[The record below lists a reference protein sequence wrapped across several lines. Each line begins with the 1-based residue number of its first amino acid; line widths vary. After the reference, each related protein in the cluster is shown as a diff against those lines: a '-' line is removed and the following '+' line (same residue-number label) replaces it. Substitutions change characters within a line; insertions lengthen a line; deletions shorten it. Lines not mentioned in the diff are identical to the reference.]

1 MFRNLVGYAVFAV
14 VALFLVKIAFGLLGV
29 VWSLFW
35 TVVVF
40 AAIGFVFYLILRLI
54 SPRSAD
60 KVEDMIKGKKNSA

>member
-1 MFRNLVGYAVFAV
+1 MLRNLVGYAVFAV
-14 VALFLVKIAFGLLGV
+14 VALFLIKMAFGLLGI

-35 TVVVF
+35 AVVVF

-60 KVEDMIKGKKNSA
+60 KVEDMIKGKKSD

>member
-1 MFRNLVGYAVFAV
+1 MLRNLVGYAVFAV
-14 VALFLVKIAFGLLGV
+14 VALFLIKMAFGLLGI

-35 TVVVF
+35 AVVVF

-60 KVEDMIKGKKNSA
+60 KVEDMIKGKKSA

>member
-1 MFRNLVGYAVFAV
+1 MLRNLVGYAVFAV
-14 VALFLVKIAFGLLGV
+14 VALFLVKLAFGLLGI

-35 TVVVF
+35 AVVVF

-60 KVEDMIKGKKNSA
+60 KVEDMIKGKKST

>member
-1 MFRNLVGYAVFAV
+1 MFRKLVGYAVFAV

-35 TVVVF
+35 AVVVF
-40 AAIGFVFYLILRLI
+40 AAIGFVLYLILRLI

-60 KVEDMIKGKKNSA
+60 KVEDMIKGKKSA

>member
-1 MFRNLVGYAVFAV
+1 MLRNLVGYAVFAV
-14 VALFLVKIAFGLLGV
+14 VALFLVKVAFGLLGI

-40 AAIGFVFYLILRLI
+40 AAIGFVFYFILRLI

-60 KVEDMIKGKKNSA
+60 KVDDMIKGKKSA

>member
-1 MFRNLVGYAVFAV
+1 
-14 VALFLVKIAFGLLGV
+14 V

-35 TVVVF
+35 TVVVC

-60 KVEDMIKGKKNSA
+60 KVEDMIKGKKKSA